1 MMQKS
6 HKNTFYIIL
15 RSWLCLLLIIIVAVG
30 FSYYKM
36 LPVIISYA
44 KSIAE
49 TEMLNSANEA
59 VIKILDEN
67 GISYDEIAKLSRD
80 ENGNVKSLEIDVYKI
95 NNLKSRISSE
105 IAKIIAN
112 REEFKLQIPLGNF
125 FDTPYTVG
133 IGPRLPF
140 NMKVTTTA
148 FVDFEHEFKSAGI
161 NQVLHLINIKINIHG
176 SFVVAWYKGGIS
188 ASTTAIAAQT
198 VIVGAVPEAFTN
210 VIESQNDLTAGLIND
225 YGASVGD

>member
-1 MMQKS
+1 MRKS
-6 HKNTFYIIL
+6 LKNGYYIIL
-15 RSWLCLLLIIIVAVG
+15 RSWLCLFLILIIAVG

-36 LPVIISYA
+36 LPVIIAYA

-59 VIKILDEN
+59 VVRILDEQ

-105 IAKIIAN
+105 ISKIIAK
-112 REEFKLQIPLGNF
+112 REEFKLNIPLGNF

-133 IGPRLPF
+133 MGPRLPF
-140 NMKVTTTA
+140 NMKITTTA

-161 NQVLHLINIKINIHG
+161 NQVLHLINIKINING
-176 SFVVAWYKGGIS
+176 SFVVVWYRGSIS

-210 VIESQNDLTAGLIND
+210 VIEDINDNTAGLIND
-225 YGASVGD
+225 YGALAGD